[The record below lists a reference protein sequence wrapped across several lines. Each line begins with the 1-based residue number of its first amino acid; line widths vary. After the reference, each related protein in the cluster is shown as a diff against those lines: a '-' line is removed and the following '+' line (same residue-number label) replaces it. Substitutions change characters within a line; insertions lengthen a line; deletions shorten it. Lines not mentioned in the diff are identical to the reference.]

1 MSQDAKSYQIW
12 GHLNKEQRLKGE
24 FSASPHFPAIYGTK
38 KPTLPR
44 AKTYQY
50 PSQIVYDVI
59 ILKRQLLKQ
68 LILISLQ
75 KWSIFNF
82 NQKNKMKLW
91 KLATANQ
98 ISNCVIIHTKS
109 KQLIISQ
116 KALAPLNKIQVTLDR
131 LLKT

>member
-12 GHLNKEQRLKGE
+12 AHLNKEQRLKGE

-38 KPTLPR
+38 KPTLPT

-75 KWSIFNF
+75 NGQFLVLIRKIRWNYE
-82 NQKNKMKLW
+82 NKQLEI
-91 KLATANQ
+91 KLAIT
-98 ISNCVIIHTKS
+98 
-109 KQLIISQ
+109 
-116 KALAPLNKIQVTLDR
+116 
-131 LLKT
+131 